1 MFEYEAHKELFDFLG
16 LEENLIMHWTNLASW
31 AMAEHMHALSWRAPN
46 VLLEQ
51 CNSFHLLVM
60 KLIPSTIKANFQFML
75 MWFKIG
81 YGYQSFFPL
90 SVWCWDQV
98 LITSFKSSCKP

>member
-31 AMAEHMHALSWRAPN
+31 AMAQHMHALSWRPPN

-60 KLIPSTIKANFQFML
+60 RLIPSTIKA
-75 MWFKIG
+75 
-81 YGYQSFFPL
+81 SF
-90 SVWCWDQV
+90 
-98 LITSFKSSCKP
+98 